1 MTPPPP
7 PPASAVT
14 ADVLPGH
21 EHSGSAG
28 RRSVPV
34 PRASFWRKLLAFS
47 GPGYLVA
54 VGYMDPGNWATG
66 LGGGSAFGY
75 QLLCVIVLSNL
86 MAMFLQSLAI
96 KLGIVTGLDL
106 AQACRARY
114 GNVTRV
120 FLWVLCE
127 IAIIACDLAELIGAA
142 IALKLLFGI
151 PLLVGV
157 VLTGFEVLLV
167 LALHERGVRK
177 LEALIIAL
185 IVVIAICFAVEL
197 ALAQPSLAGIARGLV
212 PSMEI
217 VENPLMLYIA
227 IGILGATVMPHN
239 LYLHSSIVQT
249 RRYSRTEAGLQEAI
263 RYSVA
268 DIVIALSF
276 AIFINASILILAA
289 ASFHGRGF
297 SEVVSIEEAYRLL
310 TPALGAGVAST
321 LFAVALL
328 ASGQNSSIT
337 GTLAGQIV
345 MEGFTD
351 FRWPPWL
358 RRLAARLLAMV
369 PAMIAIGLYGEQ
381 GATSLLI
388 FSQVMLSLQLP
399 FAVYPLVRLTNSRAL
414 MGSFAN
420 RPVTMIVAWSLTGLL
435 VVLNAVLLLQSI

>member
-14 ADVLPGH
+14 ADALPSPGI
-21 EHSGSAG
+21 SGSAG

-34 PRASFWRKLLAFS
+34 PHASFWRKLLAFS

-75 QLLCVIVLSNL
+75 QLLCVVVLANL

-114 GNVTRV
+114 GNATRL
-120 FLWVLCE
+120 FFWILCE

-142 IALKLLFGI
+142 IALKLLFDI

-157 VLTGFEVLLV
+157 ALTGFEVLLV

-185 IVVIAICFAVEL
+185 MVVIAICFAVEL
-197 ALAQPSLAGIARGLV
+197 ALARPAIADIARGLL
-212 PSMEI
+212 PSPEI

-249 RRYSRTEAGLQEAI
+249 RCYTRTEAGLREAI
-263 RYSVA
+263 RFSIA
-268 DIVIALSF
+268 DIVIALGF

-289 ASFHGRGF
+289 ASFHGRGLA
-297 SEVVSIEEAYRLL
+297 EVVGIEEAYRLL
-310 TPALGAGVAST
+310 TPALGVGAAST

-381 GATSLLI
+381 SATSLLI

-399 FAVYPLVRLTNSRAL
+399 FAVYPLVRLTNSRTL

-420 RPVTMIVAWSLTGLL
+420 RPLTMVVAWSLTAILI
-435 VVLNAVLLLQSI
+435 VLNAVLLLQSI

>member
-1 MTPPPP
+1 
-7 PPASAVT
+7 
-14 ADVLPGH
+14 
-21 EHSGSAG
+21 
-28 RRSVPV
+28 
-34 PRASFWRKLLAFS
+34 
-47 GPGYLVA
+47 
-54 VGYMDPGNWATG
+54 
-66 LGGGSAFGY
+66 
-75 QLLCVIVLSNL
+75 
-86 MAMFLQSLAI
+86 
-96 KLGIVTGLDL
+96 
-106 AQACRARY
+106 
-114 GNVTRV
+114 
-120 FLWVLCE
+120 
-127 IAIIACDLAELIGAA
+127 
-142 IALKLLFGI
+142 
-151 PLLVGV
+151 
-157 VLTGFEVLLV
+157 
-167 LALHERGVRK
+167 
-177 LEALIIAL
+177 
-185 IVVIAICFAVEL
+185 
-197 ALAQPSLAGIARGLV
+197 
-212 PSMEI
+212 
-217 VENPLMLYIA
+217 MLYIA

-249 RRYSRTEAGLQEAI
+249 RRYGRTEAGLKEAI

-297 SEVVSIEEAYRLL
+297 SEVVGIEEAYRLL

-420 RPVTMIVAWSLTGLL
+420 RPVTMILAWSLTGLL